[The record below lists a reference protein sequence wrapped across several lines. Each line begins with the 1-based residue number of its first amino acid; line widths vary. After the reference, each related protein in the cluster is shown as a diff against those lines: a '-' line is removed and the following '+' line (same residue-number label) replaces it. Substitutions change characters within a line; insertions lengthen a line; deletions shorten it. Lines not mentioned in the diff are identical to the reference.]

1 MSIKL
6 IAFDLDG
13 VLVEDPGSW
22 AMVHK
27 GLGTTLQA
35 KKHEEEFHKGL
46 IDYDEW
52 IRKDALLWNGAEI
65 HAIEQILWNI
75 PLMKGIHETMPKL
88 KQKYR
93 LVVISGGL
101 KILADRIKDLFDFEY
116 VTANEFI
123 VQGGRVRG
131 MKNSVS
137 FNDKGKL
144 LRNVAMKFNM
154 KASECAAVGD
164 YLNDIPMF
172 NTAGLSVAFN
182 PKSSMVAKKANYV
195 IYKKDLTQLLEIF

>member
-35 KKHEEEFHKGL
+35 KKHEQEFNKGL

-65 HAIEQILWNI
+65 RAIEQILWNI
-75 PLMKGIHETMPKL
+75 PLMKGIQETIPELKKKYKL
-88 KQKYR
+88 
-93 LVVISGGL
+93 VIISGGL
-101 KILADRIKDLFDFEY
+101 KILADRIKELFNLDY
-116 VTANEFI
+116 VTANEFL
-123 VQGGRVRG
+123 VQGNQVKG
-131 MKNSVS
+131 MKTSVS

-144 LRNVAMKFNM
+144 LRNVAMNYNLN
-154 KASECAAVGD
+154 ASECAAVGD

-182 PKSSMVAKKANYV
+182 PKICEVAKKANYV